1 MGGAASPK
9 FFVDWLVKL
18 WLWFNAVL
26 LVVGLVVVV
35 LAVHCC

>member
-18 WLWFNAVL
+18 WLWFNLAIL
-26 LVVGLVVVV
+26 IAGLVVIAVV
-35 LAVHCC
+35 VHCC